1 MNFLQNFLQSN
12 PVELFSN
19 IIIFLF
25 ILVAFLL
32 FFSFY
37 YDKKKND
44 HNLRKMEATEK
55 AIKDL
60 IEAFRSY
67 ELSFSKQQR
76 TMDDFK
82 YILERHNQ
90 EISRLAD
97 SLKQDSNITI
107 AIKMANEGK
116 SIDEIS
122 KVTGMSIEEAE
133 PIMKYHGK

>member
-1 MNFLQNFLQSN
+1 
-12 PVELFSN
+12 
-19 IIIFLF
+19 
-25 ILVAFLL
+25 
-32 FFSFY
+32 
-37 YDKKKND
+37 
-44 HNLRKMEATEK
+44 MEATEK

-116 SIDEIS
+116 SIEEIS